1 METKKHI
8 RVLVVD
14 DHVVVRMGLRSMIE
28 SDPEM
33 QVAGEASNG
42 AEALDLYKRL
52 ELDVVLMDLR
62 MPRMGGVDAT
72 AAIHAHDPQ
81 SRILVLTTYDGDES
95 IYQAL
100 KAGAKGYLLK
110 DVTKEEFIAALR
122 KVAQGEYYLPQTVA
136 ARLAQRVPA
145 GQLSQREMD
154 VLKLIVQ
161 GLSNKEI
168 ADSLHLS
175 ESTIKNHVNSLLS
188 KLHVKDRT
196 QAVTTALKRG
206 MVTLD

>member
-1 METKKHI
+1 
-8 RVLVVD
+8 
-14 DHVVVRMGLRSMIE
+14 MGLRSMIE
-28 SDPEM
+28 SEPDME
-33 QVAGEASNG
+33 VAGEASNG
-42 AEALDLYKRL
+42 TEALELYKKVRL
-52 ELDVVLMDLR
+52 DLVLMDLR

-72 AAIHAHDPQ
+72 AAIHSHDPK
-81 SRILVLTTYDGDES
+81 SNILVLTTYDGDES

-110 DVTKEEFIAALR
+110 DVTKDEFIAAIR
-122 KVAQGEYYLPQTVA
+122 KVAQGEYYLPQAVA
-136 ARLAQRVPA
+136 ARLAKRVPA
-145 GQLSQREMD
+145 GELSPREKE

-161 GLSNKEI
+161 GHSNKEI
-168 ADSLHLS
+168 ADALHLS
-175 ESTIKNHVNSLLS
+175 ESTVKNHVNSLLS